1 MSTASN
7 RVILLEDIL
16 ERLLNTLD
24 EYDMIES
31 NIDGSVVREFKAILD
46 EARKTLGDTESY

>member
-7 RVILLEDIL
+7 RAILLEDIL

-31 NIDGSVVREFKAILD
+31 NIDESVILEFEAILD
-46 EARKTLGDTESY
+46 EARKILDSTESY

>member
-31 NIDGSVVREFKAILD
+31 NIDESVIREFEAILD
-46 EARKTLGDTESY
+46 EARKILDSTESY